1 MELSRNDIMN
11 TDWVR
16 LLLKVEKRRQL
27 YIGDGDLLALWHFIG
42 GYCLCS
48 YEHNPGVDR
57 LSHAFDSFV
66 HEYYNDS
73 RSTSLYQL
81 VVWNTDTK
89 EEAFE
94 KFFELFHCF
103 LDKAMAGE

>member
-42 GYCLCS
+42 GYCLCTH
-48 YEHNPGVDR
+48 EHNPGIDR
-57 LSHAFDSFV
+57 LSRAFDSFV

-73 RSTSLYQL
+73 RSASLYQL

-94 KFFELFHCF
+94 KFFELFHRF
-103 LDKAMAGE
+103 LDKAIENE